1 MTFPEYKDLTG
12 IYQDLNGMTDIS
24 KIDREISVLRKT
36 LFDLRMKR
44 STNQSIKSH
53 LFKHTK
59 RRIAHLCL
67 KKSTL
72 EKISF

>member
-1 MTFPEYKDLTG
+1 MTFPQYKDLNG
-12 IYQDLNGMTDIS
+12 IYQSLNQIIDIS
-24 KIDREISVLRKT
+24 KIDEEISVLRKT

-72 EKISF
+72 EKLSV